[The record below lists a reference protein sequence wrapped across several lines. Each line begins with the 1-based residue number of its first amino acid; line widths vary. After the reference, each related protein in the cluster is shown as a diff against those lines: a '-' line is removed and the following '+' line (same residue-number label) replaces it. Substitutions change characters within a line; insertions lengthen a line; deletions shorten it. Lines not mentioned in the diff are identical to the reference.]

1 MKKEGQPKDN
11 INEEVVDTEQPKLV
25 DQKYKEGQL
34 TKRNPEEI
42 AENQKNK
49 EVKNKTRVK
58 LTNEERKKR
67 KALKNI
73 KGARFTFVDIDSI
86 TQAEARKAADNE
98 MAEISKSKNIIKRI
112 WKGSLFK
119 EYYRQKEYSIAREK
133 IETENNIYAG
143 RDLEAKAHEKATR
156 AITERFMSEY
166 REAVGPD
173 EEKNILKSNNPE
185 IKKTVGGIEELIFK
199 YANNQIDELSFTN
212 EKNRIFREINGIKEE
227 EKGVKMYADNLKEIA
242 MSVKVALEHGARME
256 EIKMNTD
263 LIIGKAKSSLKTEA
277 HFNSVDKLIDKLKNT
292 KLGRYISPATLTIAT
307 GLAYSLSV
315 TLGKKVAFRAGA
327 IASLGL
333 AVGAVG
339 AIAGVEE
346 SYKITRE
353 RKQHN
358 LEMAEGGS
366 FDKEDKGRSNLEKFR
381 HEMVS
386 ANDLRKEIEDVL
398 KLKTPNGLRKKL
410 TEEEKDQ
417 ILSTLAKIE
426 ARKKLNYEKKI
437 DLISYSGIDNVEEE
451 NKELI
456 ILVEKA
462 KRHMRKILASSPE
475 REGFDSYLSKLTEA
489 EKIKIIGGENGL
501 DKKDK
506 AFKKYKAKKVAKK
519 VLTTVSTG
527 IALGLIAQEGAA
539 LLDDNAQSVFEGVNN
554 QATEQTPLDKIFSL
568 ITGEKSSHLI
578 DGTEQAQISASEYI
592 SNHQE
597 QVTNIIRENW
607 MDNNTS
613 EFDLNE
619 LQLKWGGDNG
629 LDNNGNITLHIKD
642 MTAGGSFHNDVSMDV
657 PKLTEGGVMKVIFSL
672 TNETQGH
679 VFEIPINDDGSIIID
694 PESEVGRLFFDVKDN
709 GQVFFKGRF
718 AEIVKTLSQNQSGPE
733 KVSVISTLVGAGNNN
748 IAEVIKTFEEVPVDT
763 QVPWF
768 LPFLRNKGIGPAYF
782 GKETTD
788 KTPLVNKK
796 PNGEIIKERTIRVIP
811 VIEKEQKN
819 EIKDRRKTDSP
830 EESGA
835 ETEKGLIESKKKKE
849 KTNKVI
855 PAIEEK
861 REKPEQKITTDDEK
875 AQDNPEKERVEVEK
889 LIKAGTEIF
898 DESGEIIFKIVEVR
912 NRIFLPDIL
921 TLAFTDKQTN
931 QVRSFTRNKK
941 DIIKK
946 LKNGEIKINKIS
958 ENAEIQDSED
968 TSFFMK

>member
-1 MKKEGQPKDN
+1 
-11 INEEVVDTEQPKLV
+11 
-25 DQKYKEGQL
+25 
-34 TKRNPEEI
+34 
-42 AENQKNK
+42 
-49 EVKNKTRVK
+49 
-58 LTNEERKKR
+58 
-67 KALKNI
+67 
-73 KGARFTFVDIDSI
+73 
-86 TQAEARKAADNE
+86 
-98 MAEISKSKNIIKRI
+98 
-112 WKGSLFK
+112 
-119 EYYRQKEYSIAREK
+119 
-133 IETENNIYAG
+133 
-143 RDLEAKAHEKATR
+143 
-156 AITERFMSEY
+156 
-166 REAVGPD
+166 
-173 EEKNILKSNNPE
+173 
-185 IKKTVGGIEELIFK
+185 
-199 YANNQIDELSFTN
+199 
-212 EKNRIFREINGIKEE
+212 
-227 EKGVKMYADNLKEIA
+227 
-242 MSVKVALEHGARME
+242 
-256 EIKMNTD
+256 
-263 LIIGKAKSSLKTEA
+263 
-277 HFNSVDKLIDKLKNT
+277 
-292 KLGRYISPATLTIAT
+292 
-307 GLAYSLSV
+307 
-315 TLGKKVAFRAGA
+315 
-327 IASLGL
+327 
-333 AVGAVG
+333 
-339 AIAGVEE
+339 
-346 SYKITRE
+346 
-353 RKQHN
+353 
-358 LEMAEGGS
+358 
-366 FDKEDKGRSNLEKFR
+366 
-381 HEMVS
+381 
-386 ANDLRKEIEDVL
+386 
-398 KLKTPNGLRKKL
+398 
-410 TEEEKDQ
+410 
-417 ILSTLAKIE
+417 
-426 ARKKLNYEKKI
+426 
-437 DLISYSGIDNVEEE
+437 
-451 NKELI
+451 
-456 ILVEKA
+456 
-462 KRHMRKILASSPE
+462 
-475 REGFDSYLSKLTEA
+475 
-489 EKIKIIGGENGL
+489 
-501 DKKDK
+501 
-506 AFKKYKAKKVAKK
+506 
-519 VLTTVSTG
+519 
-527 IALGLIAQEGAA
+527 
-539 LLDDNAQSVFEGVNN
+539 
-554 QATEQTPLDKIFSL
+554 
-568 ITGEKSSHLI
+568 
-578 DGTEQAQISASEYI
+578 
-592 SNHQE
+592 
-597 QVTNIIRENW
+597 

-679 VFEIPINDDGSIIID
+679 VFEIPINADGSIIID

-733 KVSVISTLVGAGNNN
+733 KVSVISTLVGAGNND